1 MTIPA
6 SAPETELLLGAYVD
20 GELDAASALAFERRL
35 GAEPALAAAHTRFLA
50 LRAMLRQDVPHD
62 GAPPGLVRAIAA
74 IGQSV
79 RPTEVRPALNAAVWD
94 GAAHVTRLVPRPS
107 RRRGAGWGLALAA
120 CVAGAMLGSGMT
132 ALVLVQR
139 SEPPALA
146 EAVADHLR
154 AVMAPQPFDVA
165 SSDQHVVKP
174 WFTGRLPFAPQV
186 FDLMDQGFVLV
197 GGRVDVLGGA
207 PAAALVFRHGR
218 HLISLLSQPA
228 GGSGPAAGAAARG
241 FQLRQW
247 TQGGMRYW
255 AVSDV
260 APHELDAF
268 EAAAKAELGR
278 GDDGLGR

>member
-6 SAPETELLLGAYVD
+6 PEPELLLGAYVD

-35 GAEPALAAAHTRFLA
+35 AEEPALAAAQARLLA
-50 LRAMLRQDVPHD
+50 LRSLLRQDFPRD
-62 GAPPGLVRAIAA
+62 NAPPGLVRALGA
-74 IGQSV
+74 IGQSATLLEARTAAEAGARDGEAKAT
-79 RPTEVRPALNAAVWD
+79 RP
-94 GAAHVTRLVPRPS
+94 VPRS
-107 RRRGAGWGLALAA
+107 GGRRGASWGLALAA
-120 CVAGAMLGSGMT
+120 SVAGALLGSGIT
-132 ALVLVQR
+132 ALVLDHE

-165 SSDQHVVKP
+165 SSDQHSVKP

-197 GGRVDVLGGA
+197 GGRVDVMEGA

-218 HLISLLSQPA
+218 HLISLLSQPSA
-228 GGSGPAAGAAARG
+228 GSGTGRGGSQRG

-260 APHELDAF
+260 APQELDAF
-268 EAAAKAELGR
+268 EAAAKAALSR
-278 GDDGLGR
+278 GG